1 MLVIIK
7 KNENQVN
14 NEILLHRILI
24 KIALIKKQTKVEKCL
39 QGCEEIVA
47 ARRSYPMSEV
57 RDGSQEELPAC
68 PRTGAVA
75 ERRLAHAQGQGRQP
89 RGATPHPKSSVC
101 AGPGGRRGATP
112 LSRSGRAVVRRN
124 LSSKVRSSGC
134 ALLEQP

>member
-47 ARRSYPMSEV
+47 ARRSYPPSEA
-57 RDGSQEELPAC
+57 RGNSWEELPHTRGQGWWLRPGTPC
-68 PRTGAVA
+68 PRSGGCKGA
-75 ERRLAHAQGQGRQP
+75 GGP
-89 RGATPHPKSSVC
+89 RGDI
-101 AGPGGRRGATP
+101 
-112 LSRSGRAVVRRN
+112 SRSKSGGVAVRRYPSFN
-124 LSSKVRSSGC
+124 IRSSSC
-134 ALLEQP
+134 ALLEQL

>member
-24 KIALIKKQTKVEKCL
+24 KIALINKQTKVEKCL

-57 RDGSQEELPAC
+57 RDGSQEELPPC
-68 PRTGAVA
+68 PRTG
-75 ERRLAHAQGQGRQP
+75 RW
-89 RGATPHPKSSVC
+89 
-101 AGPGGRRGATP
+101 PGGG
-112 LSRSGRAVVRRN
+112 
-124 LSSKVRSSGC
+124 
-134 ALLEQP
+134 